1 MTAITLLKMRARQG
15 INSQFI
21 FGKLGWVV
29 MLFEF
34 SGLLT
39 IIYAVMHGYLYTGDT
54 ALVFFLAFN
63 NLLGSD
69 YLSAAKYLSSPENR
83 YDLLMGIPAQEII
96 WAIYGQVFWNSLRV
110 TSLFPLIIIAV
121 NKTIS
126 SWLILLTFI
135 FFPAAAALLACLFN
149 ILIKRY
155 LKRIAG
161 MFYLL
166 FSLVWAGS
174 IASIVCLLFTHHK
187 LSLALLS
194 NREVLLFL
202 LLLAAS
208 FLVILYFS
216 SPLAGLWKT
225 AYLLSDSF
233 TKTVPFKKF
242 HLISRLFANS
252 FTVKEWVLLW
262 RNPVTLLRLAV
273 WAVLI
278 VICSLTP
285 LKSYL
290 HDPTLFLVISLG
302 VWLFCYAEMPAAAW
316 QNEGEQKAFY
326 WLSGFNPAKL
336 MTAKIVVYLPV
347 AVLGILTTLFFGL
360 VIHLSW
366 GIILRQAALVFL
378 LVFSA
383 TIIALAIAC
392 LGYDGNKPNYDDVI
406 FEQVPWTKSGIA
418 AVIIEFIFCCIVFLP
433 FHLIIILS
441 TTIPVTCLIGQAIW
455 LRRSYYT
462 T

>member
-1 MTAITLLKMRARQG
+1 VTTITLLKMRARQG

-34 SGLLT
+34 SGLVT
-39 IIYAVMHGYLYTGDT
+39 IIYAVMHGYFYTRDT
-54 ALVFFLAFN
+54 ALVFLLAFI

-69 YLSAAKYLSSPENR
+69 YLSAEKYLSGPENR
-83 YDLLMGIPAQEII
+83 YDLLTGISAQEII
-96 WAIYGQVFWNSLRV
+96 RAIYGQVIWNSLRV
-110 TSLFPLIIIAV
+110 ISLFPVIIIAV
-121 NKTIS
+121 NKALPP
-126 SWLILLTFI
+126 WLILLSFLS
-135 FFPAAAALLACLFN
+135 FPAAAALLACLFN

-174 IASIVCLLFTHHK
+174 IAAILYLLFNHNK
-187 LSLALLS
+187 LSPVLLS
-194 NREVLLFL
+194 NRGLLLFL
-202 LLLAAS
+202 LLLAA
-208 FLVILYFS
+208 FAMVILYFS
-216 SPLAGLWKT
+216 PALAGLWKN
-225 AYLLSDSF
+225 AYLLSDSI
-233 TKTVPFKKF
+233 TQTILFKKF
-242 HLISRLFANS
+242 HLLSRLFANS

-262 RNPVTLLRLAV
+262 RNPVTLLRLTV
-273 WAVLI
+273 WAALV
-278 VICSLTP
+278 VICSLTS

-302 VWLFCYAEMPAAAW
+302 VWLFCFAEMPAAAW

-326 WLSGFNPAKL
+326 WLSCFNPAKL
-336 MTAKIVVYLPV
+336 ITAKIVVYLPV
-347 AVLGILTTLFFGL
+347 AVLGILTALSFGL
-360 VIHLSW
+360 VVHLSL
-366 GIILRQAALVFL
+366 GLILRQAALVFL
-378 LVFSA
+378 LVLSA
-383 TIIALAIAC
+383 AIIALAVAC
-392 LGYDGNKPNYDDVI
+392 LGYDGTKPNFDNVI

-418 AVIIEFIFCCIVFLP
+418 AVAGEFIFCCMVFLP
-433 FHLIIILS
+433 FHWIILLS
-441 TTIPVTCLIGQAIW
+441 LTTLVICLVGQAIW

>member
-1 MTAITLLKMRARQG
+1 
-15 INSQFI
+15 
-21 FGKLGWVV
+21 

-34 SGLLT
+34 SGLIT
-39 IIYAVMHGYLYTGDT
+39 IIYAVMRGYFYTRDT
-54 ALVFFLAFN
+54 MLVFLLAFAS
-63 NLLGSD
+63 LLGSD
-69 YLSAAKYLSSPENR
+69 YLSAEKYLYSPENR

-96 WAIYGQVFWNSLRV
+96 WANYGQVLWNSLRV
-110 TSLFPLIIIAV
+110 TSFFPLIIIAV
-121 NKTIS
+121 NKTVS
-126 SWLILLTFI
+126 PGLILLTFL

-155 LKRIAG
+155 LKQIAG

-174 IASIVCLLFTHHK
+174 IAAILCLLFTHHK

-194 NREVLLFL
+194 HREVLLFL

-208 FLVILYFS
+208 ALVILYFS
-216 SPLAGLWKT
+216 PPLAGLWKT
-225 AYLLSDSF
+225 AYLLNDSVS
-233 TKTVPFKKF
+233 KNRPFKIF
-242 HLISRLFANS
+242 HLLSCLFANS

-262 RNPVTLLRLAV
+262 RNPVTLLRLVV
-273 WAVLI
+273 WAALI
-278 VICSLTP
+278 VICSLTS

-290 HDPTLFLVISLG
+290 HDPNLFLVISLG

-347 AVLGILTTLFFGL
+347 AVLGILTALFFGL
-360 VIHLSW
+360 AIHLSLDL
-366 GIILRQAALVFL
+366 ILRRAALVFL
-378 LVFSA
+378 LALSA
-383 TIIALAIAC
+383 TIIALAVAS
-392 LGYDGNKPNYDDVI
+392 LGYDGTKPDFDNVI
-406 FEQVPWTKSGIA
+406 FEGFEAPNPWVG
-418 AVIIEFIFCCIVFLP
+418 IVFSP
-433 FHLIIILS
+433 FHWILFLS
-441 TTIPVTCLIGQAIW
+441 ITIPVICLIGQAIW

>member
-1 MTAITLLKMRARQG
+1 
-15 INSQFI
+15 
-21 FGKLGWVV
+21 

-34 SGLLT
+34 NGLVM
-39 IIYAVMHGYLYTGDT
+39 IIYAVMHGYFCTRDT
-54 ALVFFLAFN
+54 VLVFLPAFIS
-63 NLLGSD
+63 LLGSD
-69 YLSAAKYLSSPENR
+69 YLSAAKYLSSPESR

-96 WAIYGQVFWNSLRV
+96 WAIYGQVLWNSLRV

-121 NKTIS
+121 NKTVS
-126 SWLILLTFI
+126 PWLILLTFI
-135 FFPAAAALLACLFN
+135 FFPIAAALLACLFN

-174 IASIVCLLFTHHK
+174 IAAILCLLFTHHK

-202 LLLAAS
+202 LLLAGS
-208 FLVILYFS
+208 TLVILYFS
-216 SPLAGLWKT
+216 SPLAGVWKT
-225 AYLLSDSF
+225 SYLLSDSV
-233 TKTVPFKKF
+233 TKTVPFKIF
-242 HLISRLFANS
+242 HLLSRLFTNS

-273 WAVLI
+273 WAALI
-278 VICSLTP
+278 VICSLTS

-347 AVLGILTTLFFGL
+347 AVLGILTALFFGL
-360 VIHLSW
+360 VIHLSL
-366 GIILRQAALVFL
+366 GLILRQAALVFL
-378 LVFSA
+378 LVLSA
-383 TIIALAIAC
+383 AIIALAVAC
-392 LGYDGNKPNYDDVI
+392 LGYDGTKPNFDNVI

-418 AVIIEFIFCCIVFLP
+418 AVAAEFIFCCIVFLP
-433 FHLIIILS
+433 FRWIILLS
-441 TTIPVTCLIGQAIW
+441 ITIPVICFIGQAIW
-455 LRRSYYT
+455 LRRSYISVRG
-462 T
+462 